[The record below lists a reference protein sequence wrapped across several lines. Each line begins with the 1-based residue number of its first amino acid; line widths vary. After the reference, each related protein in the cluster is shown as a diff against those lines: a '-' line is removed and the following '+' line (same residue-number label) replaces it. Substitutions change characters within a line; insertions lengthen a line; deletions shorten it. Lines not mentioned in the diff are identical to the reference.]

1 MIDRPAPA
9 GSATAEAQTAP
20 TRLRMLR
27 KASMFAVIGLIN
39 TGVDAGVFFLVYAA
53 LNNSTAADALFG
65 GAGRLCGCG
74 SAHDLMLIAAN
85 MTSWLVAISGSYVM
99 NSTIT
104 YAAESGRKLKWRAY
118 ATFVASGVVGL
129 IGNTA
134 ALVFVAQVAP
144 VWVAKLC
151 AILVSFILNFTMSH
165 YIVFR
170 AHRPRR

>member
-1 MIDRPAPA
+1 
-9 GSATAEAQTAP
+9 
-20 TRLRMLR
+20 MLR
-27 KASMFAVIGLIN
+27 KATIFALIGLIN
-39 TGVDAGVFFLVYAA
+39 TGVDAGIFFLALAA
-53 LNNSTAADALFG
+53 LSGSAAATELFA

-74 SAHDLMLIAAN
+74 SAPDLMLIAAN
-85 MTSWLVAISGSYVM
+85 LTSWLVAVTGSYVM

-104 YAAESGRKLKWRAY
+104 FAAESGRRLTLRAY
-118 ATFVASGVVGL
+118 AAFVASGVVGL

-144 VWVAKLC
+144 VWVAKVC

-165 YIVFR
+165 YFVFR